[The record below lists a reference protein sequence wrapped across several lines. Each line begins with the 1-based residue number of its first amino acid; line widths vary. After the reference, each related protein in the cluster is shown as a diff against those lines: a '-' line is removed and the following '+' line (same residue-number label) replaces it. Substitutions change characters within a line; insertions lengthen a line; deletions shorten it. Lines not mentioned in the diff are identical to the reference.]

1 MGSTKLPTAA
11 NADTTLLIV
20 CCRTQTELEVEI
32 KSLHISLEEA
42 QSVAAEAGQKLEV
55 SMAAEADAKSRLADL
70 EDELGE
76 ILPSA

>member
-1 MGSTKLPTAA
+1 MPTAA

-42 QSVAAEAGQKLEV
+42 QSVAAAAGQPLEV
-55 SMAAEADAKSRLADL
+55 SMAAEAAAKSRRAAL

-76 ILPSA
+76 LVPSA